1 MIKPRVKQVT
11 YESKYIMTTQKGQ
24 KLKEYQLGRDLRV
37 SAREFMHFA
46 GNSAEGLGS
55 RIEDCWGYISIY
67 ENISK
72 NHGIFPLKV
81 VATLLNGSRKVT
93 VGA

>member
-24 KLKEYQLGRDLRV
+24 KLKDYQLGRDLRV
-37 SAREFMHFA
+37 STRDFMHFV

-55 RIEDCWGYISIY
+55 RREHC
-67 ENISK
+67 
-72 NHGIFPLKV
+72 
-81 VATLLNGSRKVT
+81 
-93 VGA
+93 